1 MLDHIG
7 MQFELNCVSVMC
19 VSLNVIILTMLV
31 LPGLGKERALNGD
44 VDVADLI
51 RRVQQILSA
60 LIVTQELVQDS
71 IYES

>member
-51 RRVQQILSA
+51 RRVQQIHSFGTNSHSGFGARFYL
-60 LIVTQELVQDS
+60 
-71 IYES
+71 